1 MKLFKKRAEEQ
12 AVEQEQETQEEQI
25 LIAHLGADD
34 NLDFEMAMKIP
45 AFSSC
50 ISKISNTVSVI
61 PIKLYKKIDENKVEE
76 VKDDIRVKLINRDT
90 GDTLDALQFKKALVE
105 DYFGKGGYAYI
116 KKQGNQVES
125 IHYVD
130 NKEISFRF
138 NEDPIFKEYRILVRG
153 KEYEPYHFLKIL
165 RNTKNGREGKSI
177 VDENK
182 DVLLGAYYSLKFEKN
197 LVKSGGNKKGFIKSS
212 RKLTDVAIKTLK
224 NAWRKLYSNSS
235 ENVVILNDG
244 LDFKESANTSVEMQL
259 NENKKTN
266 SDEICKIFNM
276 PPTMINGGATEL
288 DKVDFIQSCINPVL
302 EALEKALDRDLLL
315 EKEKDSYFFKA
326 DTSELT
332 KGDIKTRYE
341 AYAIASN
348 AGFMQIDEIRYKENQ
363 PALGLDFVKLGLQ
376 DVLYFPK
383 TGEIY
388 VPNMNAREEIKRKGI
403 SGDENRNKE

>member
-1 MKLFKKRAEEQ
+1 MGFFRRRAEEQ
-12 AVEQEQETQEEQI
+12 EPETQEDQI

-34 NLDFEMAMKIP
+34 ELDFDKAMKIP

-50 ISKISNTVSVI
+50 ISKISNTVATV
-61 PIKLYKKIDENKVEE
+61 PIKLYRKVEDNKVEE
-76 VKDDIRVKLINRDT
+76 VKDDVRVKLINHDT
-90 GDTLDALQFKKALVE
+90 GDTLDAFQFKKALVV

-116 KKQGNQVES
+116 RKQGTKVKS

-130 NKEISFRF
+130 NKEIYFRF
-138 NEDPIFKEYRILVRG
+138 NEEPIFKSYKILVREN
-153 KEYEPYHFLKIL
+153 EYEPYYFLKIL

-182 DVLLGAYYSLKFEKN
+182 DVLLVAYYSLKFEKN
-197 LVKSGGNKKGFIKSS
+197 LVKSGGNKKGFIKSPK
-212 RKLTDVAIKTLK
+212 KLTDAAMKALK

-276 PPTMINGGATEL
+276 PPAMINGGVAEM

-363 PALGLDFVKLGLQ
+363 PALGLNFVKLGLQ

-388 VPNMNAREEIKRKGI
+388 VPNMNAREEMKKKGENE
-403 SGDENRNKE
+403 DENRGKE

>member
-12 AVEQEQETQEEQI
+12 TVEQEQDTQEEQI

-34 NLDFEMAMKIP
+34 NLDFKMAMKIP

-50 ISKISNTVSVI
+50 ISKISNTVSIV
-61 PIKLYKKIDENKVEE
+61 PIKLYKRIDENKVEE
-76 VKDDIRVKLINRDT
+76 VKDDIRVKLINSDT

-116 KKQGNQVES
+116 KKQGNRVES

-153 KEYEPYHFLKIL
+153 KEYEPHYFLKIL

-182 DVLLGAYYSLKFEKN
+182 DVLMVAYYSLKFEKN
-197 LVKSGGNKKGFIKSS
+197 LVKSGGNKKGFIKSPK
-212 RKLTDVAIKTLK
+212 KLTDQAMKALK

-259 NENKKTN
+259 NENKRTN

-276 PPTMINGGATEL
+276 PPSLINGGATEL

-388 VPNMNAREEIKRKGI
+388 VPNMNAREDIKKKGKKE
-403 SGDENRNKE
+403 DEDRNKE

>member
-1 MKLFKKRAEEQ
+1 MGFFRRRAEEHT
-12 AVEQEQETQEEQI
+12 VEQEQDTKEEQI

-34 NLDFEMAMKIP
+34 DLDFKMAMKIP

-50 ISKISNTVSVI
+50 ISKISNTVSVV
-61 PIKLYKKIDENKVEE
+61 PIKLYKRIDENKVEE
-76 VKDDIRVKLINRDT
+76 VKDDIRVKLINSDT

-116 KKQGNQVES
+116 KKQGNRVES

-153 KEYEPYHFLKIL
+153 KEHEPYHFLKIL

-182 DVLLGAYYSLKFEKN
+182 DVLLVAYYSLKFEKN
-197 LVKSGGNKKGFIKSS
+197 LVKSGGNKKGFIKSPK
-212 RKLTDVAIKTLK
+212 KLTDAAMKALK

-259 NENKKTN
+259 NENKRTN

-276 PPTMINGGATEL
+276 PPSMINGGATEL

-341 AYAIASN
+341 AYAIASK

-363 PALGLDFVKLGLQ
+363 PALGLEFIKLGLQ

-388 VPNMNAREEIKRKGI
+388 VPNMNAREDIRKKGKKE
-403 SGDENRNKE
+403 DEDRNKE

>member
-1 MKLFKKRAEEQ
+1 MGLFRKRAEEQ
-12 AVEQEQETQEEQI
+12 EPETKEDQI

-34 NLDFEMAMKIP
+34 ELDFDRAMKIP

-50 ISKISNTVSVI
+50 ISKIANTVSTI
-61 PIKLYKKIDENKVEE
+61 PIKLYRIVEENKVEE
-76 VKDDIRVKLINRDT
+76 VKDDVRDRLINHDT
-90 GDTLDALQFKKALVE
+90 GDTLDSFQFKKALVM

-116 KKQGNQVES
+116 NKQGTKVKS

-130 NKEISFRF
+130 NREVYFKF
-138 NEDPIFKEYRILVRG
+138 NEEPIFKEYRIMVRD
-153 KEYEPYHFLKIL
+153 KEYEPHYFLKIL

-182 DVLLGAYYSLKFEKN
+182 DVLLVAYYSLKFEKN
-197 LVKSGGNKKGFIKSS
+197 LVKSGGNKKGFIKSPK
-212 RKLTDVAIKTLK
+212 KLTDAAMKALKT
-224 NAWRKLYSNSS
+224 AWRKLYSNSS

-276 PPTMINGGATEL
+276 PPSMINGGATES

-315 EKEKDSYFFKA
+315 ETEKGSYFFKA
-326 DTSELT
+326 DISELT

-341 AYAIASN
+341 AYAVASN
-348 AGFMQIDEIRYKENQ
+348 AGFMQIDEIRYKENL
-363 PALGLDFVKLGLQ
+363 PALGLNFVKLGLQ
-376 DVLYFPK
+376 DVLYFTE

-388 VPNMNAREEIKRKGI
+388 VPNMNARESIKKKGEKK
-403 SGDENRNKE
+403 DENRDQE